1 MTYTCFPLIWYQAGD
16 DSIGEGNVH
25 GTILNAITPEN
36 VKVVTLNCVVHI
48 SPCDNKSAS
57 HWIMFDYFFHV

>member
-25 GTILNAITPEN
+25 GTILNAITP
-36 VKVVTLNCVVHI
+36 VKKKHFILEYTVCGWECANGACVD
-48 SPCDNKSAS
+48 CKQYA
-57 HWIMFDYFFHV
+57 